1 MRTTAYLQ
9 REGRTRGRTVEEMTV
24 VRFITDKD
32 GCGRRKRRGSW
43 QYRIENRK
51 ISGRDDAVC
60 LFTVYLPAY
69 SYKKKPW
76 KEKDKIAYIQ
86 GIEVPPEGRNVCYLY
101 DEEAR
106 AFLGRR
112 EEPLSLE
119 GLLFLMRWQQITFDA
134 LIVLQDRELETEAI
148 LAEYVRDTR
157 YIGVVSAG
165 EEAFFETKEV
175 LLEEYGFLLDVAAEF
190 AKLHVP
196 AKGKTLV
203 IAGAEL
209 YGTTPLQLPSGT
221 TLVSTVVSGEAK
233 RLCARAKEVRYF
245 DVKSLLRD
253 ITA

>member
-1 MRTTAYLQ
+1 M
-9 REGRTRGRTVEEMTV
+9 EEMTV
-24 VRFITDKD
+24 VHFMTDKD

-43 QYRIENRK
+43 QYRIENRQ
-51 ISGRDDAVC
+51 INGSNGAVC
-60 LFTVYLPAY
+60 LFTVYMPAH

-76 KEKDKIAYIQ
+76 KEKDRTAYIQ
-86 GIEVPPEGRNVCYLY
+86 GLEVPQEGRNVCYLY

-119 GLLFLMRWQQITFDA
+119 GLLFLIRWHQITFDA

-165 EEAFFETKEV
+165 EETFSETKEA
-175 LLEEYGFLLDVAAEF
+175 LLEEYGFLLDTAAEF

-221 TLVSTVVSGEAK
+221 ALVSTVVSGEAK
-233 RLCARAKEVRYF
+233 RLCARAKEARYF
-245 DVKSLLRD
+245 DVKSMLRD
-253 ITA
+253 ILA

>member
-1 MRTTAYLQ
+1 M
-9 REGRTRGRTVEEMTV
+9 
-24 VRFITDKD
+24 
-32 GCGRRKRRGSW
+32 
-43 QYRIENRK
+43 
-51 ISGRDDAVC
+51 
-60 LFTVYLPAY
+60 
-69 SYKKKPW
+69 
-76 KEKDKIAYIQ
+76 
-86 GIEVPPEGRNVCYLY
+86 EVPQEGRNVCYLY

-119 GLLFLMRWQQITFDA
+119 GLLFLIRWHQITFDA

-165 EEAFFETKEV
+165 EETFSETKEA
-175 LLEEYGFLLDVAAEF
+175 LLEEYGFLLDTAAEF

-221 TLVSTVVSGEAK
+221 ALVSTVVSGEAK
-233 RLCARAKEVRYF
+233 RLCARAKEARYF

-253 ITA
+253 ILA

>member
-1 MRTTAYLQ
+1 M
-9 REGRTRGRTVEEMTV
+9 EEMTV
-24 VRFITDKD
+24 VHFMTDKD

-43 QYRIENRK
+43 QYRIENRQ
-51 ISGRDDAVC
+51 INGSNGAVC
-60 LFTVYLPAY
+60 LFTVYLPAH

-76 KEKDKIAYIQ
+76 KEKDRTAYIQ
-86 GIEVPPEGRNVCYLY
+86 GLEVPQEGRNVCYLY

-119 GLLFLMRWQQITFDA
+119 GLLFLIRWHQITFDA

-165 EEAFFETKEV
+165 EETFSETKEA
-175 LLEEYGFLLDVAAEF
+175 LLEEYGFLLDTAAEF

-221 TLVSTVVSGEAK
+221 ALVSTVVSGDAK
-233 RLCARAKEVRYF
+233 RLCARAKEARYF

-253 ITA
+253 ILA

>member
-1 MRTTAYLQ
+1 M
-9 REGRTRGRTVEEMTV
+9 EEMTV
-24 VRFITDKD
+24 VHFMTDKD

-43 QYRIENRK
+43 QYRIENRQ
-51 ISGRDDAVC
+51 INGSNGAVC
-60 LFTVYLPAY
+60 LFTVYLPAH

-76 KEKDKIAYIQ
+76 KEKDRTAYIQ
-86 GIEVPPEGRNVCYLY
+86 GLEVPQEGRNVCYLY

-119 GLLFLMRWQQITFDA
+119 GLLLLIRWHQITFDA

-165 EEAFFETKEV
+165 EETFSETKEA
-175 LLEEYGFLLDVAAEF
+175 LLEEYGFLLDTAAEF

-221 TLVSTVVSGEAK
+221 ALVSTVVSGEAK
-233 RLCARAKEVRYF
+233 RLCARAKEARYF

-253 ITA
+253 ILA

>member
-1 MRTTAYLQ
+1 M
-9 REGRTRGRTVEEMTV
+9 EEMTV
-24 VRFITDKD
+24 VHFMTDKD

-43 QYRIENRK
+43 QYRIENRQ
-51 ISGRDDAVC
+51 INGSNGAVC
-60 LFTVYLPAY
+60 LFTVYLPAH

-76 KEKDKIAYIQ
+76 KEKDRTAYIQ
-86 GIEVPPEGRNVCYLY
+86 GLEVPQEGRNVCYLY

-119 GLLFLMRWQQITFDA
+119 GLLFFIRWHEITFDA
-134 LIVLQDRELETEAI
+134 LIVLPDRELETEAI

-165 EEAFFETKEV
+165 EETFSETKEA
-175 LLEEYGFLLDVAAEF
+175 LLEEYGFLLDTAAEF

-221 TLVSTVVSGEAK
+221 ALVSTVVSGEAK
-233 RLCARAKEVRYF
+233 RLCARAKEARYF

-253 ITA
+253 ILA

>member
-1 MRTTAYLQ
+1 M
-9 REGRTRGRTVEEMTV
+9 EEMTV
-24 VRFITDKD
+24 VHFMTDKD

-43 QYRIENRK
+43 QYRIENRQ
-51 ISGRDDAVC
+51 INGSNGAVC
-60 LFTVYLPAY
+60 LFTVYLPAH

-76 KEKDKIAYIQ
+76 KEKDRTAYIQ
-86 GIEVPPEGRNVCYLY
+86 GLEVPQEGRNVCYLY

-119 GLLFLMRWQQITFDA
+119 GLLFLIRWHQITFDA

-165 EEAFFETKEV
+165 EETFSETKEA
-175 LLEEYGFLLDVAAEF
+175 LLEEYGFLLDTAAEF

-203 IAGAEL
+203 LAGAEL

-221 TLVSTVVSGEAK
+221 ALVSTVVSGEAK
-233 RLCARAKEVRYF
+233 RLCARAKEARYF

-253 ITA
+253 ILA